1 MTATPNGTVVLAYSA
16 AALDAAA
23 DPADVTEAVKVI
35 YDTVI
40 ASLDWGSGFLDH
52 EEEHL
57 IYDLGK
63 ALGFEPPESMACW
76 SWNWDEDGLPR
87 QVKKCRFEGI
97 DDHE

>member
-1 MTATPNGTVVLAYSA
+1 MAETPNGHVVLAFSA
-16 AALDAAA
+16 AALDAVD
-23 DPADVTEAVKVI
+23 DPVDVTEAVKLT

-76 SWNWDEDGLPR
+76 SWERDEEGLLR
-87 QVKKCRFEGI
+87 QVAKCRFEGI
-97 DDHE
+97 DDE